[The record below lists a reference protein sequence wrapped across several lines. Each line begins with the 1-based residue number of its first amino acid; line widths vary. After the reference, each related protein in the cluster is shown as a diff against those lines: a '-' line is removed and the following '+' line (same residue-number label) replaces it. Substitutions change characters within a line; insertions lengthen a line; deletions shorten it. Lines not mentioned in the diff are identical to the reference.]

1 MASDYGTPQIIEP
14 IPGMHYF
21 QNESSG
27 YANNMVSL
35 PNESQAVVGN
45 YGIPPA
51 MVKPIPGMPSF
62 EMNQVDLLITCS
74 ASLMSRKQWLAS
86 IKLLPQWLNQF
97 LLCLLFEMNQVDLLI
112 IWSTSLMSRKQWL
125 AIMELLLR

>member
-51 MVKPIPGMPSF
+51 IVKPIPGMPSF
-62 EMNQVDLLITCS
+62 RNESSGS
-74 ASLMSRKQWLAS
+74 ANNMFRFPNES
-86 IKLLPQWLNQF
+86 
-97 LLCLLFEMNQVDLLI
+97 
-112 IWSTSLMSRKQWL
+112 
-125 AIMELLLR
+125 